1 MDASNMIAKAL
12 KKANKSVYWLASET
26 GIGTSTLYAVLN
38 KQNRTLGLEKMVK
51 VAIALD
57 IDLNSLKEIYGE
69 KNEEQANA
77 ELAVLSLAGTS
88 VQGSDVEADN
98 RVQSDRFLL
107 NTIESEREERMEA
120 TRDTINTL
128 TTLGT
133 NDFVFWKELRK
144 HEIVLSVVIGVE
156 IGLLIAMMLIV
167 WQTLN

>member
-1 MDASNMIAKAL
+1 M
-12 KKANKSVYWLASET
+12 
-26 GIGTSTLYAVLN
+26 
-38 KQNRTLGLEKMVK
+38 
-51 VAIALD
+51 
-57 IDLNSLKEIYGE
+57 

-156 IGLLIAMMLIV
+156 LGLLITMMLIV

>member
-1 MDASNMIAKAL
+1 M
-12 KKANKSVYWLASET
+12 
-26 GIGTSTLYAVLN
+26 
-38 KQNRTLGLEKMVK
+38 
-51 VAIALD
+51 
-57 IDLNSLKEIYGE
+57 

-77 ELAVLSLAGTS
+77 RLARLSLAGTS

-128 TTLGT
+128 YTLGT
-133 NDFVFWKELRK
+133 NDFVFLKELRK
-144 HEIVLSVVIGVE
+144 HEIVLTVVIGVE

-167 WQTLN
+167 WQTLS

>member
-1 MDASNMIAKAL
+1 M
-12 KKANKSVYWLASET
+12 
-26 GIGTSTLYAVLN
+26 
-38 KQNRTLGLEKMVK
+38 
-51 VAIALD
+51 
-57 IDLNSLKEIYGE
+57 

-77 ELAVLSLAGTS
+77 KLAMLSLAGTS
-88 VQGSDVEADN
+88 VQGLDVEADN

-128 TTLGT
+128 TMLGT
-133 NDFVFWKELRK
+133 NDFVLWKELRK

-156 IGLLIAMMLIV
+156 TDLLITMMLIV

>member
-1 MDASNMIAKAL
+1 M
-12 KKANKSVYWLASET
+12 
-26 GIGTSTLYAVLN
+26 
-38 KQNRTLGLEKMVK
+38 
-51 VAIALD
+51 
-57 IDLNSLKEIYGE
+57 

-77 ELAVLSLAGTS
+77 ELARLSLAGTS
-88 VQGSDVEADN
+88 VQGSYVEADN

-133 NDFVFWKELRK
+133 NDFVLWKELRK

-156 IGLLIAMMLIV
+156 LGLLITMMLIV

>member
-1 MDASNMIAKAL
+1 M
-12 KKANKSVYWLASET
+12 
-26 GIGTSTLYAVLN
+26 
-38 KQNRTLGLEKMVK
+38 
-51 VAIALD
+51 
-57 IDLNSLKEIYGE
+57 
-69 KNEEQANA
+69 
-77 ELAVLSLAGTS
+77 AGTS

-133 NDFVFWKELRK
+133 NDFVLWKELRK
-144 HEIVLSVVIGVE
+144 HEIVLNVVIGLE
-156 IGLLIAMMLIV
+156 TGLLIAIMLIV

>member
-1 MDASNMIAKAL
+1 M
-12 KKANKSVYWLASET
+12 
-26 GIGTSTLYAVLN
+26 
-38 KQNRTLGLEKMVK
+38 
-51 VAIALD
+51 
-57 IDLNSLKEIYGE
+57 

-77 ELAVLSLAGTS
+77 ELARLSLAGTS
-88 VQGSDVEADN
+88 VQGSYVKADN

-133 NDFVFWKELRK
+133 NDFVLWKELRK
-144 HEIVLSVVIGVE
+144 HEIVLNVVIGLE
-156 IGLLIAMMLIV
+156 TGLLIAIMLIV

>member
-1 MDASNMIAKAL
+1 M
-12 KKANKSVYWLASET
+12 
-26 GIGTSTLYAVLN
+26 
-38 KQNRTLGLEKMVK
+38 
-51 VAIALD
+51 
-57 IDLNSLKEIYGE
+57 

-77 ELAVLSLAGTS
+77 ELARISLAGSS
-88 VQGSDVEADN
+88 VQGSYVETDN

-133 NDFVFWKELRK
+133 NDFVLWKELRK
-144 HEIVLSVVIGVE
+144 HEIVLNVVIGLE
-156 IGLLIAMMLIV
+156 TGLLIAIMLIV

>member
-1 MDASNMIAKAL
+1 M
-12 KKANKSVYWLASET
+12 
-26 GIGTSTLYAVLN
+26 
-38 KQNRTLGLEKMVK
+38 
-51 VAIALD
+51 
-57 IDLNSLKEIYGE
+57 
-69 KNEEQANA
+69 KNEEQANG
-77 ELAVLSLAGTS
+77 ELTRLSLAGTS
-88 VQGSDVEADN
+88 VQGSNVEAEN
-98 RVQSDRFLL
+98 RVQSDRLLL

-120 TRDTINTL
+120 TRDTIHTL